1 MKKKLLTFLS
11 IIVLCSACGAVLA
24 KSTMTP
30 ELANV
35 IKLYKAG
42 NYAQCYL
49 KVDAVIKQ
57 DPSNALAYYYKAIS
71 ATKIGKKEE
80 AITNYD
86 KAITLAPEKS
96 NLSKYAIKGK
106 KCLETPDKCNEPDY
120 TDVTEKLIEARG
132 KLFSE
137 GVESQY
143 EKLKIENMMREIN
156 REEDIAPEKFKEY
169 KDFSSM
175 NTNIESMPTNDEII
189 AAIRVLQK
197 AGLYNNGINNNY
209 SELSFLNNSQY
220 NYSGD
225 SMLDLM
231 GNTSLN
237 PQVIQALLT
246 RSNSLG
252 F

>member
-1 MKKKLLTFLS
+1 MKKKLLTILS
-11 IIVLCSACGAVLA
+11 IMVLCSAFSTAFA

-30 ELANV
+30 ELAQV

-42 NYAQCYL
+42 NYTQCYL
-49 KVDAVIKQ
+49 KVDNVIKN

-86 KAITLAPEKS
+86 KAITLAPKKS
-96 NLSKYAIKGK
+96 NLSKYATKGK
-106 KCLETPDKCNEPDY
+106 KCLETPDKCNEPEI
-120 TDVTEKLIEARG
+120 TDETEKFIKTRG
-132 KLFSE
+132 KLFSD
-137 GVESQY
+137 GVKGQY

-175 NTNIESMPTNDEII
+175 NNNTESMPTNDEIV

-197 AGLYNNGINNNY
+197 AGLYNNNGFGSGY
-209 SELSFLNNSQY
+209 SELSLLNESPNNES
-220 NYSGD
+220 

-231 GNTSLN
+231 GNTSVS